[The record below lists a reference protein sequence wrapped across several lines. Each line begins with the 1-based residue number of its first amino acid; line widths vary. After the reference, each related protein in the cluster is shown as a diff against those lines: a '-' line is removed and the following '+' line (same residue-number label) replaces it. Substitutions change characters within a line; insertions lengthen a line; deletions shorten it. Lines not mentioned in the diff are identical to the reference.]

1 MRSFVIHYK
10 FFIYKPLSKPQTFE
24 TDLSFNL
31 TLEHASLS
39 MHKFYVGGQKMTVD
53 RLKTLVNDDFNA
65 VNALIIDKIQS
76 QIGLIDDLAHHI
88 VQSGGKRLRPLLVL
102 LASHAC
108 GYQGGDHIV
117 LAAMIEF
124 FHTATLL
131 HDDVVDESTLRRG
144 RETANEIWGSK
155 ASILVGDYL
164 FTQSVQLMVN
174 VNHPQILHLLADT
187 SHQISCG
194 EVKQLANRHNY
205 ALSIEDYFDV
215 IRAKTALLF
224 AASAAIAPLLADA
237 GEDVKNSLYAYGL
250 HLGNAFQLID
260 DALDYCSDAKTI
272 GKNIGDDLADGK
284 ATLPLIHAM
293 KEGSKVQ
300 QALIQESLKTGNLQ
314 NLDDILTVIE
324 STKSIQFTK
333 DYAAEEVDR
342 ALTALHILPASI
354 YKDALTELALFALKR
369 DH

>member
-1 MRSFVIHYK
+1 
-10 FFIYKPLSKPQTFE
+10 
-24 TDLSFNL
+24 
-31 TLEHASLS
+31 
-39 MHKFYVGGQKMTVD
+39 MTVG
-53 RLKTLVNDDFNA
+53 RLRTLVNDDFNA

-76 QIGLIDDLAHHI
+76 QVGLIDDLAQHI

-108 GYQGGDHIV
+108 AYQGKDHIS
-117 LAAMIEF
+117 LAAMVEF

-174 VNHPQILHLLADT
+174 VNHGPILNLLADT
-187 SHQISCG
+187 SHRISCG
-194 EVKQLANRHNY
+194 EVKQLTNRHNY
-205 ALSIEDYFDV
+205 ALSIDDYFEV
-215 IRAKTALLF
+215 IQAKTALLF
-224 AASAAIAPLLADA
+224 AASAAIGPLLAGA
-237 GEDVKNSLYAYGL
+237 GETIEKAMYAYGL

-284 ATLPLIHAM
+284 ATLPLLHAL
-293 KEGSKVQ
+293 KEGNPEQ
-300 QALIQESLKTGNLQ
+300 QKLIQQSLKTGSLEH
-314 NLDDILTVIE
+314 LEEILEVIHQ
-324 STKSIQFTK
+324 TKAIKFTQ
-333 DYAAEEVDR
+333 DYAALEVDR
-342 ALTALHILPASI
+342 ALTALQVLPQSI
-354 YKDALTELALFALKR
+354 YKEALMELAQFALQR
-369 DH
+369 NH

>member
-1 MRSFVIHYK
+1 
-10 FFIYKPLSKPQTFE
+10 
-24 TDLSFNL
+24 
-31 TLEHASLS
+31 
-39 MHKFYVGGQKMTVD
+39 MTVD
-53 RLKTLVNDDFNA
+53 HLRALVSEDFDA
-65 VNALIIDKIQS
+65 VNALIVNKIQS
-76 QIGLIDDLAHHI
+76 QVGLIDDLAHHI

-108 GYQGGDHIV
+108 NYKGQDHII

-164 FTQSVQLMVN
+164 FTQSVQLMVS
-174 VNHPQILHLLADT
+174 VNHPQILRLLADT

-194 EVKQLANRHNY
+194 EVKQLVNRHNSS
-205 ALSIEDYFDV
+205 LSIDDYFDV

-224 AASAAIAPLLADA
+224 AASAAIGALLSGA
-237 GEDVKNSLYAYGL
+237 GEQAEKSLYAYGL

-284 ATLPLIHAM
+284 ATLPLLHALQN
-293 KEGSKVQ
+293 GTTVQ
-300 QALIQESLKTGNLQ
+300 QQLIRESLQAGSLQ
-314 NLDDILTVIE
+314 NLTEILTAIE
-324 STKSIQFTK
+324 ATKAIEFTRN
-333 DYAAEEVDR
+333 YAAQEVDH
-342 ALTALHILPASI
+342 ALSSLAFLPDTA
-354 YKDALTELALFALKR
+354 YKNALVELAQYALQR
-369 DH
+369 TH